1 MYSEQMWQNAKKKC
15 RLNDADIAL
24 AKRLGLTS
32 QSLIKNIPSKNEP
45 WNAPVSVWLYEMDAK
60 QQKKNASASETPKQT
75 GYKRELT
82 HPF

>member
-32 QSLIKNIPSKNEP
+32 QSLIKNIPTKTSLGTPRLVYGSTRWTPSSKKRRLSVR
-45 WNAPVSVWLYEMDAK
+45 NAEADRIQARI
-60 QQKKNASASETPKQT
+60 NASI
-75 GYKRELT
+75 
-82 HPF
+82 

>member
-32 QSLIKNIPSKNEP
+32 QSLIK
-45 WNAPVSVWLYEMDAK
+45 
-60 QQKKNASASETPKQT
+60 T